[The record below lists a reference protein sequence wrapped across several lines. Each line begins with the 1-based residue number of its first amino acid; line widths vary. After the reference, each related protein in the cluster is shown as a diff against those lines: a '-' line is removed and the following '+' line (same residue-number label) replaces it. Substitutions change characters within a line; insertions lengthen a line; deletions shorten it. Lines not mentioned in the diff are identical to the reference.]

1 MSDVRN
7 SVRFAL
13 MGVAAGIVM
22 PLGLVL
28 YALAHVGDPDRS
40 IDPVHL
46 FLVMVVGGCSSLGVL
61 GWFLGRKEDQL
72 SSQNRALAQLTSR
85 LQALS
90 TTDPL
95 TNIPNR
101 RALDEQLENEF
112 ERSKRYGASLA
123 VVMIDLDRFKRLNDR
138 HGHPA
143 GDAMLREVARLLDAE
158 KRRGDTIAR
167 YGGEEFVALLPHADA
182 AAAQAWAER
191 ARTRLATTA
200 IQMGSTLLRTTASFG
215 VAASDRH
222 GRAKAA
228 SALLEA
234 ADQALYQAKERGRN
248 RVVVASPLSDAAED
262 DRIGAVS

>member
-13 MGVAAGIVM
+13 MGVVAGLVM
-22 PLGLVL
+22 PLGLAL
-28 YALAHVGDPDRS
+28 YALLGGRSVDPM
-40 IDPVHL
+40 HL
-46 FLVMVVGGCSSLGVL
+46 VLVMAVGGCSGLAVL
-61 GWFLGRKEDQL
+61 GWLLGRKEDQL
-72 SSQNRALAQLTSR
+72 ASQNRALAKLTGR

-95 TNIPNR
+95 TGIPNR
-101 RALDEQLENEF
+101 RALDERLENEF

-138 HGHPA
+138 HGHAA
-143 GDAMLREVARLLDAE
+143 GDAMLREVARLLDVE
-158 KRRGDTIAR
+158 KRRGDTVAR

-182 AAAQAWAER
+182 AAAQARAER
-191 ARTRLATTA
+191 ARARLATTA
-200 IQMGSTLLRTTASFG
+200 VELGGVLLQTTASFG

-222 GRAKAA
+222 GYTQEA
-228 SALLEA
+228 SSLLAA

-248 RVVVASPLSDAAED
+248 RVVVAPPPSQEQSD
-262 DRIGAVS
+262 RLGAVS

>member
-13 MGVAAGIVM
+13 LGVAAGVVM

-28 YALAHVGDPDRS
+28 YALGQAGNPDHS
-40 IDPVHL
+40 IDPIDL
-46 FLVMVVGGCSSLGVL
+46 FLVMVVGGCSALGVL
-61 GWFLGRKEDQL
+61 GWLLGRKEDRL
-72 SSQNRALAQLTSR
+72 ASQNRALAQLTSR

-95 TNIPNR
+95 TGIPNR
-101 RALDEQLENEF
+101 RALDDRLENEI
-112 ERSKRYGASLA
+112 ERSKRYGAPLA

-138 HGHPA
+138 HGHAA

-182 AAAQAWAER
+182 SAAQAWAER
-191 ARTRLATTA
+191 ARARLATTA
-200 IQMGSTLLRTTASFG
+200 IEMGGTLLRTTASFG
-215 VAASDRH
+215 VAASERH
-222 GRAKAA
+222 GPAA
-228 SALLEA
+228 TSSALLEA

-248 RVVVASPLSDAAED
+248 RVVVAPPPAEVIGA